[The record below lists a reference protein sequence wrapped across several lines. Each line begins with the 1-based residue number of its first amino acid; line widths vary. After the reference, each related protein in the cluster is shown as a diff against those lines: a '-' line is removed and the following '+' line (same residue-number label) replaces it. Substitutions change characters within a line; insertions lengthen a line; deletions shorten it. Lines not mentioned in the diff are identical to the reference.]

1 MNLKQ
6 KRGKEYVIDKKTN
19 MLENCKSFGQSQRD
33 GRSADRQ
40 SKKISK
46 IANVRQN
53 YFEFTIHLSDCFL
66 FCDFIPIGVEDIKF
80 FQCVFLQTVYCRR
93 WWTLVFSI

>member
-1 MNLKQ
+1 MAKLCLNLIRILGQRLRDTVNLKQ

-46 IANVRQN
+46 IARNARQN
-53 YFEFTIHLSDCFL
+53 YFKSKRHLSDCFL
-66 FCDFIPIGVEDIKF
+66 FCDFSPIDVEDI
-80 FQCVFLQTVYCRR
+80 Y
-93 WWTLVFSI
+93 I